1 MILQIVKHAKKN
13 RKVKAILLFGSH
25 AKGKATPI
33 SDVDI
38 CIIGN
43 KLSEMEKSKLE
54 LLSDEKVEINFFDK
68 LPLPVRF
75 RVFKE
80 GKIIFLRDEKF
91 F

>member
-1 MILQIVKHAKKN
+1 MILQVVKHTKKN
-13 RKVKAILLFGSH
+13 RKVKAIILFGSH

-54 LLSDEKVEINFFDK
+54 ALGNEKMQINFFDE
-68 LPLPVRF
+68 LPLPV
-75 RVFKE
+75 
-80 GKIIFLRDEKF
+80 
-91 F
+91 